1 MILQRVEQSDWLS
14 NAYLVVDR
22 PGGSGVLVDSNGV
35 TEPLVERVEREGTEI
50 THILLTHH
58 HFDHVV
64 GVEKLAE
71 RFGAPVVAH
80 ELCAEQLDG
89 KVIGDDRRR

>member
-1 MILQRVEQSDWLS
+1 M
-14 NAYLVVDR
+14 
-22 PGGSGVLVDSNGV
+22 LVDSNDV
-35 TEPLVERVEREGTEI
+35 TDPLVERVEREGTEI

-80 ELCAEQLDG
+80 ELCAEQRCGHRAAQQREDNSTSGCCHESLSRIARERG
-89 KVIGDDRRR
+89 